1 MGWYGQCLHTPAG
14 ARVPSDG
21 LRRSRMPF
29 QREVQPLRDFAPGRA
44 MAAAT
49 AGASVGGMELRADF
63 TQRVV
68 R

>member
-1 MGWYGQCLHTPAG
+1 
-14 ARVPSDG
+14 
-21 LRRSRMPF
+21 MPF